1 MKRILVIGAKGMLGR
16 DLMGVL
22 LSSFPNEEI
31 FGWDIEEIDIQKE
44 EDTVF
49 KIEELRPHIVIHIA
63 AYTDVDGCESNE
75 EKAFA
80 VNAEGVKHVALG
92 VLRCQSKMVYLSTD
106 YVFDGRK
113 REPYLESDPP
123 HPLNVYGHSKW
134 KGEQYVQ
141 ELLKDVLIIRTQWL
155 YGRHGKN
162 FVTSIL
168 RQASEKRILSIVN
181 DQIGSPTYTA
191 DLAKAIST
199 LIQFNA
205 RGIFHVVN
213 SDLCTWFTFGQAIL
227 KLSGMGKVRVIPI
240 SSKELARPAVR
251 PSYSVLNC
259 QKLKKETGLMLR
271 PWSEALKEY
280 LSAYHQSMNRMGR

>member
-1 MKRILVIGAKGMLGR
+1 MKRILVIGAKGMLGG

-22 LSSFPNEEI
+22 LSSFPNDEI

-49 KIEELRPHIVIHIA
+49 KIEKLRPYVVIHIA

-75 EKAFA
+75 EKAFS
-80 VNAEGVKHVALG
+80 VNAEGTKHVALG
-92 VLRCQSKMVYLSTD
+92 ASRCQAKMVYLSTD
-106 YVFDGRK
+106 YVFDGK
-113 REPYLESDPP
+113 KKEPYLENDPP
-123 HPLNVYGHSKW
+123 HPLSVYGHSKW

-141 ELLKDVLIIRTQWL
+141 ESVRDFLIIRTQWL
-155 YGRHGKN
+155 YGRYGKN

-168 RQASEKRILSIVN
+168 RQASEKRALSIVN

-199 LIQFNA
+199 LIQFDA
-205 RGIFHVVN
+205 GGIFHVAN
-213 SDLCTWFTFGQAIL
+213 SDLCTWYTFGQAIL
-227 KLSGMGKVRVIPI
+227 KLSGMDKVRVIPI
-240 SSKELARPAVR
+240 SSKELARPAAR
-251 PSYSVLNC
+251 PLYSAFNC
-259 QKLKKETGLMLR
+259 QKLKKETGLTLQ

-280 LSAYHQSMNRMGR
+280 LSTYRPSTDQMGR